1 MSGRIP
7 HFVPPLLEIE
17 NLSVEFQTMEGVV
30 RAITDLSYTVNAG
43 ETLAILGESGS
54 GKSVSAEA
62 IMGIIDAP
70 AGRIVGGSVRFNGK
84 ELLSMPTAERCRV
97 NGEHIAM
104 IFQDALAALNPS
116 QTVGTQIGELFRLH
130 RGMNHRESMKQAIEL
145 MEKVKIPAA
154 AQRAK
159 SYPHEFS
166 GGMRQR
172 VMIASA
178 IALEPEVL
186 IADEPTTALDVTVQA
201 QIMELLGELQ
211 SEQNMGL
218 VLITHDMG
226 VVADV
231 ADNVIVMYAG
241 RVMERGSLREVYH
254 APGHPYTAGLLN
266 SIPRLD
272 RPRDRLQPIEGAPP
286 SPHDIPVGCPFHRRC
301 PWRVDVCSKALPVM
315 DKLVAGG
322 EDRAVACH
330 RKDEG
335 LLND

>member
-1 MSGRIP
+1 MSARTTHP
-7 HFVPPLLEIE
+7 APPLLEIE
-17 NLSVEFQTMEGVV
+17 TLSVEFQTMEGVV
-30 RAITDLSYTVNAG
+30 RAITDLSYSVRAG
-43 ETLAILGESGS
+43 ETVAILGESGS

-70 AGRIVGGSVRFNGK
+70 AGRIVGGSVRFKGK
-84 ELLSMPTAERCRV
+84 ELLTMPTAERCRI

-116 QTVGTQIGELFRLH
+116 QTVGAQIGEVFRLH
-130 RGMNHRESMKQAIEL
+130 RGMSHRESLKHAIEL
-145 MEKVKIPAA
+145 MDKVRIPAA
-154 AQRAK
+154 AQRAG

-172 VMIASA
+172 VIIASA
-178 IALEPEVL
+178 IALEPEIL

-231 ADNVIVMYAG
+231 ADNIVVMYAG
-241 RVMERGSLREVYH
+241 RVMERGPLREVYR

-266 SIPRLD
+266 AIPRLD
-272 RPRDRLQPIEGAPP
+272 RPRDRLQPIEGSPP
-286 SPHDIPVGCPFHRRC
+286 SPHDIPSGCPFHQRC
-301 PWRVDVCSKALPVM
+301 PWRMDVCSRVLPLM
-315 DKLVAGG
+315 ERLVASGN
-322 EDRAVACH
+322 DRAVACH

-335 LLND
+335 LLHV